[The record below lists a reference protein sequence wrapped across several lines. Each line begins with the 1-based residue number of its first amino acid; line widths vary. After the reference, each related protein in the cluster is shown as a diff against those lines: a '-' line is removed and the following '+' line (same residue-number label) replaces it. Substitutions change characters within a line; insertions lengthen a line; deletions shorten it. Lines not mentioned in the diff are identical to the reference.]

1 MQAYLDSYPSGRF
14 LAQARTYLI
23 AVKKAE
29 AEMKPGKVFKD
40 CPQCPEM
47 VILPGGT
54 FTMGGND
61 YPPDETPPH
70 RVTIQ
75 NVAIGRAE
83 VTQGQWKAVMG
94 SNPSR
99 FKQCG
104 DECPVESVSWHD
116 VQEFVQKLNATTGK
130 RYRLPSEAEWEYAA
144 KAGGAGK
151 WGFGADESALGGYAW
166 FAANSGGR
174 TRPVAGMQ
182 ANSFGLFDMHGNVWE
197 WVEDCFHYGYVGAP
211 SAGGAWTTAC
221 DTNTR
226 VRRGGAW
233 NNFPG
238 NLRSVNRSSESSGN
252 RAIDMGFRLARD
264 L

>member
-1 MQAYLDSYPSGRF
+1 
-14 LAQARTYLI
+14 
-23 AVKKAE
+23 
-29 AEMKPGKVFKD
+29 
-40 CPQCPEM
+40 
-47 VILPGGT
+47 
-54 FTMGGND
+54 MGGND

-130 RYRLPSEAEWEYAA
+130 RYRLPSEAKWEYAA